1 MNPLPG
7 HMPIAREMP
16 LVPGLPLLGSALD
29 VLNDPGRAL
38 VDAYRTY
45 GPAFRIRVLGTE
57 VVVLAGS
64 EGQQFFQTTGEKHFS
79 RHEFFSAFSAEL
91 GVEDIILGASGPKHA
106 RLRAALKL
114 GFCREAVAPHV
125 PALAAAAREAAEAL
139 RPGRTLRLLP
149 LVSRIGYDQFCI
161 LLAGHPVKRG
171 FRAMDL
177 YVQTIME
184 VASKIWPES
193 LFFRP
198 DYLWAKRESF
208 ALMRSLHQ
216 ERSARVK
223 AGGES
228 LDGAPMTVI
237 DALVVGNGKRG
248 GGLTDDEI
256 IGHAL
261 FGYVGGIFYM
271 KRVLGFLLYEILHDE
286 TLMARVTAEADRA
299 HQDGPLTAE
308 KLRAMPVLRGALT
321 ESLRLYPIQLAIP
334 FTADVDFEFEG
345 YIVRAGSICYVST
358 VANQLSER
366 YYGCP
371 YAFDADRCMEPRNEH
386 RPRGA
391 FAPFGMGSRVCAAA
405 GLVET
410 MALTT
415 VATLLHTV
423 GLELANPPRRFRP
436 VLNPL
441 PGPSANLSIRV
452 VSKRDPAARRSSA
465 ITQLTTGRADLNLD
479 QSASLLP
486 SLDPALLE
494 QLLST
499 MKTRQYA
506 AGKVI
511 IVEGE
516 EAEEFFVTLDGS
528 ADVLKSRPAGEAQR
542 VGRLATGDYFGEIG
556 LLTGSRRTAT
566 VRAGSSGL
574 RALVLDRETF
584 LHVVAE
590 SDLLSGELARLFH
603 RRFLVNA
610 LLQALPSLRESVATR
625 LLPDVDLARFSA
637 GTAIV
642 RQGEPAEAF
651 YIVARGRVNVIR
663 ESPDGVRVPIAQLSA
678 GEFFGELGLLHGI
691 PRTATVEAVDDVDV
705 AIVHR
710 AAFQRLVR
718 STPGALTD
726 VVGIVCERLAN
737 SLGASS

>member
-1 MNPLPG
+1 
-7 HMPIAREMP
+7 MP

-38 VDAYRTY
+38 VDAYRTF
-45 GPAFRIRVLGTE
+45 GPAFRIRVLGKE

-64 EGQQFFQTTGEKHFS
+64 EAQQFFQSTGETHFS

-91 GVEDIILGASGPKHA
+91 GVDDIILGASGAKHA
-106 RLRAALKL
+106 QLRAALKL

-125 PALAAAAREAAEAL
+125 PALAAVAREAAEAL

-149 LVSRIGYDQFCI
+149 LLSRIGYEQFCI
-161 LLAGHPVKRG
+161 LLVGRPVKRG
-171 FRAMDL
+171 FYAMDL

-193 LFFRP
+193 VLLRP

-208 ALMRSLHQ
+208 ALMRSLYD
-216 ERSARVK
+216 ERSARATETGDGAAV
-223 AGGES
+223 
-228 LDGAPMTVI
+228 GAPMTVI
-237 DALVVGNGKRG
+237 DALVAGNGKRG
-248 GGLTDDEI
+248 GGLTKDDI

-271 KRVLGFLLYEILHDE
+271 KRVLGFLLYEILHD
-286 TLMARVTAEADRA
+286 TALMERVTVEADRA
-299 HQDGPLTAE
+299 HQDGPLTAA

-334 FTADVDFEFEG
+334 FTADTDFDFEGFL
-345 YIVRAGSICYVST
+345 VPAGSICYVST
-358 VANQLSER
+358 VANHLSER

-410 MALTT
+410 MALTI
-415 VATLLHTV
+415 VSTLLHTTRI
-423 GLELANPPRRFRP
+423 ELASPPRRFRP

-441 PGPSANLSIRV
+441 PGPNTSLSIRV
-452 VSKRDPAARRSSA
+452 LGQRDAAARQASA
-465 ITQLTTGRADLNLD
+465 SARAESPRGADLNAD

-486 SLDPALLE
+486 MLDSAMLE
-494 QLLST
+494 RLLST
-499 MKTRQYA
+499 MATRQHA
-506 AGKVI
+506 AGTVV

-516 EAEEFFVTLDGS
+516 EAEEFFIAVDGS
-528 ADVLKSRPAGEAQR
+528 AEVFQSRASGEAQR
-542 VGRLATGDYFGEIG
+542 VGRLGAGDYFGEIG

-566 VRAGSSGL
+566 VRAGTNGL
-574 RALVLDRETF
+574 RALVLDRDTF
-584 LHVVAE
+584 LHAVAE
-590 SDLLSGELARLFH
+590 SDLMSGELARLVH

-610 LLQALPSLRESVATR
+610 LLRALPSLRESAATR
-625 LLPDVDLARFSA
+625 LLPDVDLARFPA
-637 GTAIV
+637 GTVII

-651 YIVARGRVNVIR
+651 YIVARGQVNVIR
-663 ESPDGVRVPIAQLSA
+663 EAPDGVRVPLARLSA
-678 GEFFGELGLLHGI
+678 GEFFGEVGLLHGI
-691 PRTATVEAVDDVDV
+691 ARTATVEAAEGDDVEV
-705 AIVHR
+705 AIVQR
-710 AAFQRLVR
+710 ATFQRLVR
-718 STPGALTD
+718 ATPGALTD
-726 VVGIVCERLAN
+726 VVGVICQRLAAA
-737 SLGASS
+737 LGDSSS